1 MPQTHNITA
10 ARCCCLLRFYS
21 IQSGMSFRWGCTDQS
36 FVGGEH
42 PDRHWLE
49 ILGQF
54 KSVSWW
60 VVCGKSKVITLRL
73 TLAWR
78 WAWRLLWIDEII
90 VVVVVLQAEDLWYWH
105 LQTEGG
111 SHWQLLLVFKF
122 LPCMHW
128 LVNNNT
134 LCCKELML
142 TDCRYVWCTWRMW
155 RNVWT
160 QSCTALT
167 ETGSSL
173 LENLSIG
180 RESQDLAQV

>member
-21 IQSGMSFRWGCTDQS
+21 IQSGMSFWRGCTDQS
-36 FVGGEH
+36 FVGGE
-42 PDRHWLE
+42 
-49 ILGQF
+49 QN
-54 KSVSWW
+54 SWTIQISFL
-60 VVCGKSKVITLRL
+60 VCGNSKVITLRL
-73 TLAWR
+73 TLAWC

-90 VVVVVLQAEDLWYWH
+90 VVVVVLQAEDLWYWY
-105 LQTEGG
+105 LQTEGEY
-111 SHWQLLLVFKF
+111 HWQLLLVFAF

-155 RNVWT
+155 RNGVNPILYCSDRDWLI
-160 QSCTALT
+160 SA
-167 ETGSSL
+167 G
-173 LENLSIG
+173 
-180 RESQDLAQV
+180 ES

>member
-60 VVCGKSKVITLRL
+60 VVCGKSKVITV
-73 TLAWR
+73 AWR

-111 SHWQLLLVFKF
+111 SHWQLVFKF

-155 RNVWT
+155 RNGVNPILYCSDRDWLI
-160 QSCTALT
+160 SA
-167 ETGSSL
+167 G
-173 LENLSIG
+173 
-180 RESQDLAQV
+180 ES